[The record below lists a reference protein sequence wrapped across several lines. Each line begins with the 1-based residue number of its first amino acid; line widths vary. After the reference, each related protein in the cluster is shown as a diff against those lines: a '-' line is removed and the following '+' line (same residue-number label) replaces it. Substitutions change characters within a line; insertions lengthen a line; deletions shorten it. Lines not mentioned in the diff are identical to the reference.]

1 MILTRRLLN
10 VLLQAAVIIAAL
22 VGPPAFA
29 GEPVAVIVH
38 RDNPVDELSEPEIER
53 IYINNVLKWP
63 DGVPIT
69 IYDLATSDPLR
80 YDFSYR
86 VLDRAPAKVAE
97 QWAHLKITNQA
108 KNPPLTI
115 KSEAL
120 IIRRVSSQKGA
131 IGYVS
136 LGLVKG
142 NKDVKIVYTLK

>member
-1 MILTRRLLN
+1 MARRFLNILLSAA
-10 VLLQAAVIIAAL
+10 VLLAAFASGPAL
-22 VGPPAFA
+22 A

-38 RDNPVDELSEPEIER
+38 RDNPVDNLSRQEIER
-53 IYINNVLKWP
+53 IYINNVLSWP
-63 DGVPIT
+63 DGMAIT

-80 YDFSYR
+80 YDFSYK
-86 VLDRAPAKVAE
+86 VLDRTPARIAE

-120 IIRRVSSQKGA
+120 IIRRVSRQKGA

-136 LGLVKG
+136 LGLVKD
-142 NKDVKIVYTLK
+142 NKDVKIVHTLR

>member
-1 MILTRRLLN
+1 MARSFLNILLS
-10 VLLQAAVIIAAL
+10 AAVFLAVFAS
-22 VGPPAFA
+22 GPAIA

-38 RDNPVDELSEPEIER
+38 RDNPVDKMSEPEIER
-53 IYINNVLKWP
+53 IYINNVLSWP
-63 DGVPIT
+63 DGTPIT
-69 IYDLATSDPLR
+69 IYDLAISDPLR
-80 YDFSYR
+80 YDFSYKILGR
-86 VLDRAPAKVAE
+86 VPAKIAE

-120 IIRRVSSQKGA
+120 IIRRVSRQKGA

-136 LGLVKG
+136 LGLVRD

>member
-1 MILTRRLLN
+1 MLL
-10 VLLQAAVIIAAL
+10 AAFASGPAL
-22 VGPPAFA
+22 A

-38 RDNPVDELSEPEIER
+38 RDNPVDNLSRQEIER
-53 IYINNVLKWP
+53 IYINNVLSWP
-63 DGVPIT
+63 DGMAIT

-80 YDFSYR
+80 YDFSYK
-86 VLDRAPAKVAE
+86 VLDRTPARIAE

-120 IIRRVSSQKGA
+120 IIRRVSRQKGA

-136 LGLVKG
+136 LGLVKD
-142 NKDVKIVYTLK
+142 NKDVKIVHTLR

>member
-1 MILTRRLLN
+1 MILARRFLNILLSAA
-10 VLLQAAVIIAAL
+10 VLLAAFASGPAL
-22 VGPPAFA
+22 A

-38 RDNPVDELSEPEIER
+38 RDNPVDNLSRQEIER
-53 IYINNVLKWP
+53 IYINNVLSWP
-63 DGVPIT
+63 DGMAIT

-80 YDFSYR
+80 YDFSYK
-86 VLDRAPAKVAE
+86 VLDRTPARIAE

-120 IIRRVSSQKGA
+120 IIRRVSRQKGA

-136 LGLVKG
+136 LGLVKD
-142 NKDVKIVYTLK
+142 NKDVKIVHTLR

>member
-1 MILTRRLLN
+1 MISRFFNILLASA
-10 VLLQAAVIIAAL
+10 VLLAALAAV
-22 VGPPAFA
+22 PAFA

-38 RDNPVDELSEPEIER
+38 KDNPVNSLSEYEIES
-53 IYINNVLKWP
+53 IYINNILKWP

-69 IYDLATSDPLR
+69 IYDLAISDPLR

-86 VLDRAPAKVAE
+86 VLDRAPAKIAE

-108 KNPPLTI
+108 KNPPRTI

-120 IIRRVSSQKGA
+120 IIRRVSREKGA

-136 LGLVKG
+136 LGLVQN
-142 NKDVKIVYTLK
+142 NKDVKVVRTLK

>member
-1 MILTRRLLN
+1 MARRFLNILLSAA
-10 VLLQAAVIIAAL
+10 VLLAVFAS
-22 VGPPAFA
+22 GPAIA

-38 RDNPVDELSEPEIER
+38 RDNPAYKLSEPEIER
-53 IYINNVLKWP
+53 IYINNVLNWP
-63 DGVPIT
+63 DGMPIT
-69 IYDLATSDPLR
+69 IYDLAISDPLR
-80 YDFSYR
+80 YDFSYKILGR
-86 VLDRAPAKVAE
+86 VPAKIAE

-120 IIRRVSSQKGA
+120 IIRRVSRQKGA

-136 LGLVKG
+136 LGLVRD